1 MSRSMQADLLLINSV
16 SVLESRMKLTF
27 HARFWRDVK
36 VACSIKL
43 TGRLEAFPETLF
55 SPLLRK
61 GVTDPAYAA
70 SK

>member
-1 MSRSMQADLLLINSV
+1 MVLMTNANLLRSRVQGNSQ
-16 SVLESRMKLTF
+16 
-27 HARFWRDVK
+27 ARFWRDVK
-36 VACSIKL
+36 VTCSIKL
-43 TGRLEAFPETLF
+43 TGRLEAFPERLF